1 MVKPKI
7 AMIACPNCGKN
18 ATISEL
24 IKQIP
29 NFGKTLISTLA
40 CNECGFRFNDVMV
53 AEFHEPKAF
62 SVRIEKPEDLTA
74 KIIRNSSCTIKIP
87 ELGIEIEPGPVSEGY
102 ISNIEGLID
111 RIEGAAKV
119 MVNSFDENSEEKNE
133 ATRAMELISKAKIP
147 TFPYTVELYDPFGNS
162 GILAKNVNEMKLN
175 QDQVKKLKKS
185 INVFELKKTKSK
197 K

>member
-1 MVKPKI
+1 MVKPKTAVI
-7 AMIACPNCGKN
+7 PCPNCGKS
-18 ATISEL
+18 AKISEL
-24 IKQIP
+24 LRQIP

-40 CNECGFRFNDVMV
+40 CDNCGFRFNDVMV

-62 SVRIEKPEDLTA
+62 SVRVEKPEDLNA

-111 RIEGAAKV
+111 RIEGATKV
-119 MVNSFDENSEEKNE
+119 LVNSFPEDSEEKNE
-133 ATRAMELISKAKIP
+133 AVRAMDLISKAKIP
-147 TFPYTVELYDPFGNS
+147 SFPYTVELYDPFGNS
-162 GILAKNVNEMKLN
+162 GIIAKNVREIKLS

-185 INVFELKKTKSK
+185 INVFELKKSEKEK
-197 K
+197 